1 MNSDLFGGCTRYT
14 DITKELLDS
23 INVRDLVAIQD
34 WDEMYEVRAV
44 SDNYFVMAST
54 SPEKE
59 GWYSICEKKP
69 YGYTYNN
76 MRRGLFHCGTD
87 YWIFGYIDPFDDF
100 SDDPNGSDN
109 PYTFTNQRFNKSYLE
124 SLEKG
129 ETKLSARTS
138 VPIYELYL
146 KRKDETEVQ

>member
-1 MNSDLFGGCTRYT
+1 MNNDMFGGCTKYT
-14 DITKELLDS
+14 EITKELLDS
-23 INVRDLVAIQD
+23 IAVGDFVAIQD

-44 SDNYFVMAST
+44 SDNYFLMAST

-69 YGYTYNN
+69 FGYTHND
-76 MRRGLFHCGTD
+76 RRNGMFHCGTD
-87 YWIFGYIDPFDDF
+87 FWAFGYIDSFDDF
-100 SDDPNGSDN
+100 SDDPNGSEN
-109 PYTFTNQRFNKSYLE
+109 PYTFKNSKFNKSYLM
-124 SLEKG
+124 SLEKE

-146 KRKDETEVQ
+146 KRKSDGEVL